1 MSTESLLITAE
12 IIWVASALLMLVPIT
27 VSKIKKQAE
36 LKYFFLGLVGTII
49 IRVLIYFFIPPVVL
63 LPPIASIFLFYKFSG
78 DENKDHSVFYGI
90 TYGIFIWLMYQAF
103 MQIYDINFHSI
114 GAGSERWFEFNNAHE
129 LAAKTAEAP
138 FVYAAIMLLV
148 LFLYGKIKMSRLSFW
163 INYISAA
170 GLVFIFLM

>member
-1 MSTESLLITAE
+1 MSTESLIITAE
-12 IIWVASALLMLVPIT
+12 IIWFAYALLMLVPIT
-27 VSKIKKQAE
+27 VSKIKKQSE
-36 LKYFFLGLVGTII
+36 LKYFFLGLAGTII
-49 IRVLIYFFIPPVVL
+49 IRALVYIFIPPVAIF
-63 LPPIASIFLFYKFSG
+63 PPIASIFIFYKFSG
-78 DENKDHSVFYGI
+78 DENRDHSVFYGVS
-90 TYGIFIWLMYQAF
+90 YGIFIWLMYLAF
-103 MQIYDINFHSI
+103 MQIYDINFHST

-129 LAAKTAEAP
+129 LAVKTAAAP